1 LLMKSERLGR
11 SPVQNRGSDR
21 TFENW
26 TARGSVAMK
35 LGARYAAA
43 IADIWV
49 QAGGPVICPAKSEWQ
64 ITNHNIG
71 RTSGKS
77 DLRRSLPIGAVP

>member
-1 LLMKSERLGR
+1 
-11 SPVQNRGSDR
+11 
-21 TFENW
+21 
-26 TARGSVAMK
+26 MK

-71 RTSGKS
+71 RTHQEKAIFAGVCQLELYLDISDLGLDSPGKS
-77 DLRRSLPIGAVP
+77 TQNPLEAQELFFE